1 MELTESRSEIYG
13 GVHVRN
19 SDLKHLMLTGEVS
32 EESTGRSSLF
42 VPGVRV
48 GFDPQPDPPVAN

>member
-1 MELTESRSEIYG
+1 MQIYG

-19 SDLKHLMLTGEVS
+19 SDLKNLMLTGEVI
-32 EESTGRSSLF
+32 EESNGHSTLF